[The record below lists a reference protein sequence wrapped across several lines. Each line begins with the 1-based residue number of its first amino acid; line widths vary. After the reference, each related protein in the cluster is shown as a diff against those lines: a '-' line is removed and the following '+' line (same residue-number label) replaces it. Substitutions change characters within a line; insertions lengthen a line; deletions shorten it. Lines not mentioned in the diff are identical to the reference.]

1 MVEWGSD
8 IDVQALSEAR
18 SGGVAHTL
26 LDVREPDEV
35 AICAVADSLFI
46 PMQQVPQHLAELP
59 REHPLVVMCH
69 HGGRSDQVAQ
79 FLRGNGF
86 TNVHN
91 LAGGIDAWAL
101 MLDPNMSRY

>member
-1 MVEWGSD
+1 MAEWGSD
-8 IDVQALSEAR
+8 IDVQALGEAR

-26 LDVREPDEV
+26 LDVRKADEV
-35 AICAVADSLFI
+35 AICAISDSLFI
-46 PMQQVPQHLAELP
+46 PMQQVPGHLAELP
-59 REHPLVVMCH
+59 RQHPLVVMCH

-79 FLRGNGF
+79 YLRGNGF

-101 MLDPNMSRY
+101 LMDSDMARY